1 MRFLLFIFMFVSSLT
16 YGRSYNV
23 LYPLSE
29 DEVMSASSIAS
40 AKGEGLRALSEEAI
54 EDIEVTETTE
64 EEKLIDAVFNSD
76 VKEVKKL
83 LKKGA
88 YPNAR
93 DADGYTL
100 LHSAVANEVMA
111 QVKVLFERDGN
122 LKVKEGF
129 DKIIKQVQILLEKD
143 IKNPKAR
150 AELSE
155 FRITKLLLDEG
166 AKPNAKDSIGRTP
179 VQLLTEYAKEIH
191 NELGDICR
199 GAFVK

>member
-29 DEVMSASSIAS
+29 DEVMSASSMAS
-40 AKGEGLRALSEEAI
+40 AKGEGLRALSEEDI

-83 LKKGA
+83 LKEGA
-88 YPNAR
+88 NPNVR
-93 DADGYTL
+93 DVDGYTL
-100 LHSAVANEVMA
+100 LHSAVANELVA
-111 QVKVLFERDGN
+111 QAKVLFERDGN
-122 LKVKEGF
+122 LKVKEGL
-129 DKIIKQVQILLEKD
+129 DKIIKQVKVLVED
-143 IKNPKAR
+143 IKNREAR

-155 FRITKLLLDEG
+155 FRITKLLLDKG
-166 AKPNAKDSIGRTP
+166 ANPNAKDNIDRTP
-179 VQLLTEYAKEIH
+179 VQLLTEHAKEIR

-199 GAFVK
+199 GAFNK